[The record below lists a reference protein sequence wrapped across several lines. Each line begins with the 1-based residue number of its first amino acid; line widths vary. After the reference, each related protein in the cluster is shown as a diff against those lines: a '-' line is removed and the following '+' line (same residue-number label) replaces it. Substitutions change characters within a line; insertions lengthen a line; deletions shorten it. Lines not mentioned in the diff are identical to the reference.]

1 MKPPKCNF
9 SDTFFFSVSLAV
21 RSLSTQSDLE
31 TMVKTL
37 APALLAELAKM
48 KSSSSSSSSTA
59 KKKSTAKPSKGKP
72 GLKKKSEASS
82 ATKTKVGVCVPVY
95 QEIWQPFYHLVNC
108 LSPVIFKWM
117 DE

>member
-48 KSSSSSSSSTA
+48 KSSSSSSTA
-59 KKKSTAKPSKGKP
+59 KKKCTAKPSKGKP
-72 GLKKKSEASS
+72 SLKKKSEASS